1 MKFSVILEP
10 RAHRQLKQTVRW
22 ISERSQDG
30 ANRWLDAFDR
40 VLDQLEINP
49 QGSGLA
55 PENSLVNREIR
66 QTLFKS
72 PRGRT
77 YRVVFTIREPEVH
90 VLAIRGP
97 GHSPLKRRDLR

>member
-1 MKFSVILEP
+1 MKFSVILQP

-22 ISERSQDG
+22 ISERSPDG

-40 VLDQLEINP
+40 VLDQLEENP
-49 QGSGLA
+49 EGCGLA

-66 QTLFKS
+66 QTLFKT
-72 PRGRT
+72 PRGRS
-77 YRVVFTIREPEVH
+77 YRVVFTVIESEVR

-97 GHSPLKRRDLR
+97 GQASLRRRDLR